1 VAGAAVEPKSLEEV
15 FIEQKAKKYK
25 FGSTSRNVSGLLLT
39 PLFSK
44 QVCGDLPQAEQ
55 RNRLLRLQFELQVEA
70 HKLGIRLPIKNLLD
84 PVCSATSECDQSVAS
99 LPDVVFD
106 VDLPVSA
113 VEEAHERPHSL
124 LELIPCKFDSVL
136 SDGFMDAKA
145 KFLSMLC
152 FTLEQ
157 KDEINLLCSGQSKS
171 KFWKN
176 HKTGCVTSS
185 IAHQVTQFV
194 VYKKTDA
201 EGLLK
206 KIMFYETMTL
216 HFLAFLLNGE
226 LITNH

>member
-1 VAGAAVEPKSLEEV
+1 M
-15 FIEQKAKKYK
+15 
-25 FGSTSRNVSGLLLT
+25 
-39 PLFSK
+39 FSK
-44 QVCGDLPQAEQ
+44 QVCGDLPEVEQ
-55 RNRLLRLQFELQVEA
+55 KNRLLRLQFELQVETE
-70 HKLGIRLPIKNLLD
+70 KLGMRLPIQNLLD
-84 PVCSATSECDQSVAS
+84 PVCSATSECGQSGVIVS

-113 VEEAHERPHSL
+113 VEEARDRPPSL

-152 FTLEQ
+152 FTTVQ

-176 HKTGCVTSS
+176 YKTGCVTASV
-185 IAHQVTQFV
+185 AYQVTQFV
-194 VYKKTDA
+194 VNKKTDP

-206 KIMFYETMTL
+206 KNDVL
-216 HFLAFLLNGE
+216 
-226 LITNH
+226 